1 LHVAVAQFGAQ
12 NAQQRRK
19 KMSGTLTFRSN
30 HIPKRGEQVLIFVSG
45 KDFPTGIWKGIL
57 IYVQGLDGF
66 NPHNSEVEFH
76 TFCQAEIVDERAPS
90 EWRGLQPEGHYEVY
104 LDAPGMDI
112 LLNKFHEKRAEVKS
126 LKKEL
131 SLTEKIY
138 GKLLAKLLGP
148 TTAKEVVAELEQ
160 QKREE

>member
-1 LHVAVAQFGAQ
+1 
-12 NAQQRRK
+12 
-19 KMSGTLTFRSN
+19 MSGTLTFRSN

-57 IYVQGLDGF
+57 IYVQGLNGF
-66 NPHNSEVEFH
+66 NPKPFDPLEFH

-104 LDAPGMDI
+104 LDAPGME
-112 LLNKFHEKRAEVKS
+112 LLLDKFHEKRAEVKA

-138 GKLLAKLLGP
+138 GKLLARHFGP
-148 TTAKEVVAELEQ
+148 STAKDVVAELEQ
-160 QKREE
+160 QKREEIEE

>member
-1 LHVAVAQFGAQ
+1 
-12 NAQQRRK
+12 
-19 KMSGTLTFRSN
+19 MSGTLTFCSN
-30 HIPKRGEQVLIFVSG
+30 HIPQKGEKVLIFVSG

-66 NPHNSEVEFH
+66 NPKNSEVEFH
-76 TFCQAEIVDERAPS
+76 TFCQAEIIDERVPS

-104 LDAPGMDI
+104 LDAPGMEL

-138 GKLLAKLLGP
+138 GKLLARMFGP
-148 TTAKEVVAELEQ
+148 TTAKDVIAELEQ
-160 QKREE
+160 QKKEEE